1 MTHSLTSST
10 IQTLHALAKHGGWCS
25 TDDLAETFKQHRAT
39 ARARLLKCEVMGF
52 IEHQE
57 AQSITHEGGRR
68 WFEYRLTPKGDRA
81 VVEHAEPERP
91 SKSMFRFTPAS
102 VFQLAQALR

>member
-10 IQTLHALAKHGGWCS
+10 LQTLHALAKHGGWCS

-57 AQSITHEGGRR
+57 AESVTHEGGRR
-68 WFEYRLTPKGDRA
+68 WFEYRLTPKGERTA
-81 VVEHAEPERP
+81 EIHPEPVRVV
-91 SKSMFRFTPAS
+91 KSPFKFVPNS
-102 VFQLAQALR
+102 VFQLAQSLK